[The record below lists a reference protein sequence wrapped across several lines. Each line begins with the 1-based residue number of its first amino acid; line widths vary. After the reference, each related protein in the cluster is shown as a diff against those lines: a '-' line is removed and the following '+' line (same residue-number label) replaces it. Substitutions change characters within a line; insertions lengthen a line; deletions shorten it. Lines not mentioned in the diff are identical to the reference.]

1 MGGFVEGVKDLGKGV
16 GNAVSGAVGGVV
28 AVAKGDSPDK
38 YWDKAGAG
46 VNQGISGY
54 VDVVSVGQADTINQY
69 TGGSIDKI
77 KSGYSSAGNLIAG
90 KSVNQ
95 NLKDQASLILQAGQ
109 AYAGTAGVS
118 LGGMDVTGLTNNIL
132 GGLNAKLQGQG
143 GSSGGASPNPI
154 NYVQPSQA
162 SYNGNVASTTNYLPY
177 ILIGGIVLIGA
188 FLVLK
193 KK

>member
-38 YWDKAGAG
+38 YWDKTGAG

-54 VDVVSVGQADTINQY
+54 MDVVTVGQSDKIDAY
-69 TGGSIDKI
+69 TGGAMTKLE
-77 KSGYSSAGNLIAG
+77 SGYSGFGNAIAG
-90 KSVNQ
+90 KSVSQ

-118 LGGMDVTGLTNNIL
+118 LGGMDLTGMTTDIL
-132 GGLNAKLQGQG
+132 GGLNNRLQGG
-143 GSSGGASPNPI
+143 GSSGGASPNPV

-162 SYNGNVASTTNYLPY
+162 SYNGSVATTNYLPY

-188 FLVLK
+188 VLLLK

>member
-46 VNQGISGY
+46 VNQGLSGY
-54 VDVVSVGQADTINQY
+54 VDVVSVGQADTINKY

-77 KSGYSSAGNLIAG
+77 KSGYGAAGNLIAG

-118 LGGMDVTGLTNNIL
+118 LGGMDVTGLTNDIL
-132 GGLNAKLQGQG
+132 GGLQNKLQGQG
-143 GSSGGASPNPI
+143 GGASPNPI

-162 SYNGNVASTTNYLPY
+162 SYNGAVASSTNFLPY